1 MQFIITAYDG
11 ENMLDKR
18 LAVRSRHLENLSR
31 VNGKVVCAGGL
42 LDGDGKMKGSV
53 LIMDFENRAGL
64 DKYLDSEPYI
74 LEHVWDKVDVEAMNV
89 VIVNGEKVGR

>member
-18 LAVRSRHLENLSR
+18 LAVRGRHLENLSR

-53 LIMDFENRAGL
+53 LIMDFESRAGL

-74 LEHVWDKVDVEAMNV
+74 LEHVWGKVDVEAMNV
-89 VIVNGEKVGR
+89 VIVNGEKVGK

>member
-18 LAVRSRHLENLSR
+18 MAVRSRHLENLSR

-53 LIMDFENRAGL
+53 LIMDFDSRAEL

-89 VIVNGEKVGR
+89 VIVNGEKIEK